1 MREFDQR
8 RLIRRHLL
16 KGNGGLQMIQALLIF
31 MPGSLV
37 YLLLFKKKKNLKCI
51 SSPTDLYATG
61 SLALFIFK
69 CKSNSNV
76 GLY

>member
-1 MREFDQR
+1 MREFDQQ

-37 YLLLFKKKKNLKCI
+37 YLLLFKKKKKI
-51 SSPTDLYATG
+51 
-61 SLALFIFK
+61 
-69 CKSNSNV
+69 
-76 GLY
+76 